1 MRRRDSGY
9 DPPSA
14 SAASASAARSAADSL
29 RSSLTTA
36 ARACAVREEGL
47 GREAAAG
54 EGWCAGS
61 VSHLGIDA
69 LLGQPDQHCERL
81 SVEPRLQQLREVVQG
96 CAARRREVSGGGAG
110 GAGIARARLAMRHRP
125 YRLVCPCPHAC
136 RREGKQE
143 NAVSGIP
150 RCVFYVPPLGET
162 QSAEPTLGDPW
173 YMALVRPRTPQGQGS
188 LLPAAARPRA
198 SGPLGALLYT
208 LAPRP
213 CLGVRLPTALQVLH
227 VRHGKRKWQKLKER
241 GGASARAACLSLSPG
256 LTARQQTPDS
266 A

>member
-1 MRRRDSGY
+1 M
-9 DPPSA
+9 
-14 SAASASAARSAADSL
+14 
-29 RSSLTTA
+29 
-36 ARACAVREEGL
+36 REEGL

-125 YRLVCPCPHAC
+125 YRLVGCPCPHAC

-213 CLGVRLPTALQVLH
+213 CLGVRLPSALEVIYSKCCEGRACPRLRSYEVNEGRSEVGEGRRETAS
-227 VRHGKRKWQKLKER
+227 KR
-241 GGASARAACLSLSPG
+241 GPDARG
-256 LTARQQTPDS
+256 LTWATTHSFLKIPAVALRPFV
-266 A
+266 